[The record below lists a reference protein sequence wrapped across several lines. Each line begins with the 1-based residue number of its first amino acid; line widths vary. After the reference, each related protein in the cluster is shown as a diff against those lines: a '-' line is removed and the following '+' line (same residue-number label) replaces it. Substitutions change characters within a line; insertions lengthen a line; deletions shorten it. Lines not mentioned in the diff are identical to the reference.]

1 MDLGVAVN
9 QRTLEITG
17 ELTERRVREDLDEQV
32 DVEVVENRSSVVDL
46 RRSLHD
52 WCSSKRV

>member
-1 MDLGVAVN
+1 MLQID
-9 QRTLEITG
+9 E

-32 DVEVVENRSSVVDL
+32 DVEVVEDGSSVVDL
-46 RRSLHD
+46 RRSLHG